1 MEKDERTKDP
11 VSVTSIQFVALKL
24 ACPRCRAPVSLGGW
38 LELTPGEQVA
48 EPCCVCERCGHPA
61 YLALD
66 RATG

>member
-24 ACPRCRAPVSLGGW
+24 ACPRCQAPVSLGGW